1 MHTDPGEAA
10 RFVRVGTLDE
20 PDRMPP
26 DIHIFTQSKQPW
38 VTLPAGA
45 KAFAEFYDI
54 PTEWPA
60 EAFERFKQMRAKAKA
75 AGKL

>member
-1 MHTDPGEAA
+1 MLA

-26 DIHIFTQSKQPW
+26 DIHIFTMSKQPW
-38 VTLPAGA
+38 VMLPPGA
-45 KAFAEFYDI
+45 KAFDEFYDI

-60 EAFERFKQMRAKAKA
+60 ESYERFRQMRAKAKA
-75 AGKL
+75 AAKP